1 MQKFLDINDLFEAYS
16 GQAVNSADLKPE
28 TYVDPNGKTRVRM
41 VPAKRNL
48 TKEAYEDDEKP
59 SPDEMG
65 MAMSQLRFIQY
76 AADEIEDYLEDGAA
90 FPEWFQNKLTKVYSE
105 IQDLHAY
112 MEGENHSEDDEDDE
126 EDEDEE

>member
-112 MEGENHSEDDEDDE
+112 MEGENHSEDDDDE

>member
-1 MQKFLDINDLFEAYS
+1 MKKFLDINDLFEAFE
-16 GQAVNSADLKPE
+16 GQPVNSADRKPE
-28 TYVDPNGKTRVRM
+28 TYIDSRGKTRVRM

-48 TKEAYEDDEKP
+48 TKEAYEDNEKP

-76 AADEIEDYLEDGAA
+76 ASDEIEDYLEDGAA

-112 MEGENHSEDDEDDE
+112 MEGENHSDEEDE
-126 EDEDEE
+126 EDEDEDEE